1 MFRGVALVNVLV
13 TVWLSAASAT
23 TLDAQISGAR
33 PPVSDSTAPSDPIA
47 RLQAR
52 INSGEVVFARDSAFG
67 YLPALLKALNI
78 PLSSQGL
85 VFSRTSL
92 QTDKIAPWTP
102 RAIFF
107 NDDVYVGYVPESHFL
122 EIAAVDA
129 KAGAVFYTLSHEAR
143 ARPAFSRETTTCL
156 MCHQSKAATGGVPGF
171 MVLSTLADRYGYPIV
186 GAHEGTT
193 TDATPV
199 KQRFG
204 GWYVTG
210 THGTGGHSGNVFSPK
225 LGHEVYDKQEYRK
238 QFSLTTESA
247 RKDLSDKFDP
257 SIHLTGHSDIVA
269 LMVLVHQTTVH
280 NLITSTHDAARE
292 VLRFA
297 PTAAGDARGATADD
311 YSTGPAARLKY
322 AVDRLLRAML
332 FVDEAPLDGV
342 MRGTTSFAEDFARQ
356 GVRDR
361 TGRSLRDFDLERRLF
376 KYPLSFL
383 IYSESFEALP
393 DVARK
398 EIYRRLWTILGG
410 SDANPDF
417 QRLTDADRT
426 AVREILVAT
435 KPEFAAMRPR

>member
-1 MFRGVALVNVLV
+1 MRSSRVFSGVALLTMLV
-13 TVWLSAASAT
+13 SVASAT
-23 TLDAQISGAR
+23 TLDAQGSGAR
-33 PPVSDSTAPSDPIA
+33 PPLADSVAPSDPIA

-52 INSGEVVFARDSAFG
+52 INSGDVVFARDSTFG

-129 KAGAVFYTLSHEAR
+129 KAGAVFYTLSHEPR
-143 ARPAFSRETTTCL
+143 ARPTFSRETTTCL

-210 THGTGGHSGNVFSPK
+210 THGTTGHSGNVFSPK

-280 NLITSTHDAARE
+280 NLITITHDAARD

-297 PTAAGDARGATADD
+297 PAADGARTATADD

-322 AVDRLLRAML
+322 AVDRLVRAML

-342 MRGTTSFAEDFARQ
+342 MRGTTGFTEDFARQ

-361 TGRSLRDFDLERRLF
+361 TGRSLRDFDLEHRLF

-383 IYSESFEALP
+383 IYSESFDALP
-393 DVARK
+393 DVARR
-398 EIYRRLWTILGG
+398 EVYRRLWVVLGG
-410 SDANPDF
+410 ADANPDF
-417 QRLTDADRT
+417 QRLSDVDRT
-426 AVREILVAT
+426 AVREILAAT